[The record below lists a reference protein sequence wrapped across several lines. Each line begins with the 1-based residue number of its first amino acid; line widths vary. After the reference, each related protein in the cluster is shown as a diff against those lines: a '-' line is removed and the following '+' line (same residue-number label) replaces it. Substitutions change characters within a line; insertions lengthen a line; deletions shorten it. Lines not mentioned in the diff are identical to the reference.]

1 MHFRRERVRIE
12 TQRHEI
18 EGTLQLPNEGFRSR
32 TTDFLNAHEREFIA
46 LTDAE
51 VRWLDGSR
59 AGEQHDFL
67 AVAVRQIVI
76 ALELE
81 TLGVV
86 DESGATPE
94 TGHLTP
100 VSTPPP
106 PAS

>member
-32 TTDFLNAHEREFIA
+32 TTDFLNAHEREFLA

-51 VRWLDGSR
+51 IRWLDASR
-59 AGEQHDFL
+59 PVERHEFL
-67 AVAVRQIVI
+67 AVAVRQIVMV
-76 ALELE
+76 LELE

-86 DESGATPE
+86 DERGPAPLSA
-94 TGHLTP
+94 

-106 PAS
+106 AD

>member
-32 TTDFLNAHEREFIA
+32 TTDFLNGHEREFIA

-51 VRWLDGSR
+51 VQWLDGSR
-59 AGEQHDFL
+59 VSERHEFL

-86 DESGATPE
+86 DESGAMPE
-94 TGHLTP
+94 PSHLSP
-100 VSTPPP
+100 VSSPPP
-106 PAS
+106 TES